1 MLVRIVAATV
11 IATFSCCREPQP
23 ASERA
28 SWVAM
33 GTVAAVQ
40 TRGADVRQAA
50 AIMETAKGVFARVE
64 HEFSRF
70 DPDSVLRKT
79 GGVSEF
85 GRPCLVAAQLLK
97 TASHGAF
104 DCEWRGKGDL
114 DFGGIAKGFAVDLAA
129 KAVAESA
136 ADVDVLVDLGGN
148 LKAVRGTWDV
158 GVRDPGDASAVA
170 ARVSLAPGESLSTS
184 AEYFRGSHIVDGRT
198 GRPATNGVASVTVLC
213 ESATLAD
220 GLSTALFVLGPED
233 GVRFLREWSRT
244 TGRCAALW
252 VMKDGSKSCFDD
264 DRRFSCK
271 LNRKPHRRRYA
282 HGRRAPAGGGGAKVV
297 YVAPIV
303 RIDNVMT

>member
-1 MLVRIVAATV
+1 MLVRLVAATV
-11 IATFSCCREPQP
+11 IASFSCCREPQP

-40 TRGADVRQAA
+40 TRGADGRQSA
-50 AIMETAKGVFARVE
+50 AIVETAKGVFARVE

-85 GRPCLVAAQLLK
+85 GRPCLLAAQSLK

-104 DCEWRGKGDL
+104 DCEWRGKGDP

-129 KAVAESA
+129 KAVAELA
-136 ADVDVLVDLGGN
+136 ADADILVDLGGN
-148 LKAVRGTWDV
+148 LKAVRGAWDV
-158 GVRDPGDASAVA
+158 GVRDPAETAAVV

-184 AEYFRGSHIVDGRT
+184 AEYFRGRHIVDGRT
-198 GRPATNGVASVTVLC
+198 GCPVTNGVASVTVLC
-213 ESATLAD
+213 NSAMIAD

-233 GVRFLREWSRT
+233 GVRFLREWSSL
-244 TGRCAALW
+244 TGRCSVLW
-252 VMKDGSKSCFDD
+252 VMKDGRKSCFDD
-264 DRRFSCK
+264 DRRF
-271 LNRKPHRRRYA
+271 Y
-282 HGRRAPAGGGGAKVV
+282 
-297 YVAPIV
+297 
-303 RIDNVMT
+303 